1 MQHGQFLLVFLGLSI
16 AVPTFAQEEKLK
28 DLKGTVRFFDAK
40 TGQIN
45 IKSQFSENILALSL
59 VSREIPVTNAL
70 GEKLKLTDV
79 REELRVTAKIRG
91 EDEVAALKIDGP
103 YLYGVIK
110 RLDPDDRTVVVKD
123 VYGEKTIRI
132 PEAAKVIISGEP
144 GSLRDC
150 KVGGGIQ
157 FLMTLDKK
165 TILQVHAGK
174 GIQGRDPLLRV
185 TRFQGMLVEI
195 DHAKRQAQMVVQNA
209 DAGLVKTY
217 DVSPDAYLRLL
228 YHLKPIEEVGLDQF
242 SKWVK
247 VYYFVDRDTNRI
259 VNMDAELPVMIRRK
273 VMKLEGDALTVE
285 DEHKEKKLTLA
296 ANIKVLTPKGEG
308 KVADVAANRIVNCGL
323 SLDRSRVLVVYL
335 WDR

>member
-1 MQHGQFLLVFLGLSI
+1 MSTRVVTSALLLFAI
-16 AVPTFAQEEKLK
+16 ALPTLAQEEKLK
-28 DLKGTVRFFDAK
+28 DLKGTIRLFDAK

-45 IKSQFSENILALSL
+45 IKSQFSETVLALSL
-59 VSREIPVTNAL
+59 ASKDIAVTNTL

-91 EDEVAALKIDGP
+91 EDEVAALRIDGP

-110 RLDPDDRTVVVKD
+110 RIDVDERVVLLKD
-123 VYGEKTIRI
+123 VFGEKSIKV

-144 GSLRDC
+144 GSLKDC

-157 FLMTLDKK
+157 FLTTLDKK
-165 TILQVHAGK
+165 KILQVHAGK

-195 DHAKRQAQMVVQNA
+195 DHARRQVQMVVQNT
-209 DAGLVKTY
+209 DAGLIKTH

-228 YHLKPIEEVGLDQF
+228 YHLKPIEEVGFDQF
-242 SKWVK
+242 AKWVK

-259 VNMDAELPVMIRRK
+259 VNIDAELPVMIRRK
-273 VMKLEGDALTVE
+273 VIKLEGQSLTVE
-285 DEHKEKKLTLA
+285 DELKEKNLTLA
-296 ANIKVLTPKGEG
+296 ANVKVLTPKGEG
-308 KVADVAANRIVNCGL
+308 RLKDVAANRIVNCGL